1 MKIKAGKNSFSM
13 PPFGELLNVVWQ
25 RHDGIFIRMMTI
37 KPEKMADCLA
47 KEVRGIPV
55 YVSIDDTGEGFIYP
69 APAEDGE
76 LRIRYYP
83 PAKVL

>member
-1 MKIKAGKNSFSM
+1 MKIKAGKDEFTM

-25 RHDGIFIRMMTI
+25 RPDGIFIQMMRV
-37 KPEKMADCLA
+37 KPEQMANLQKKPA
-47 KEVRGIPV
+47 RGVPI
-55 YVSIDDTGEGFIYP
+55 YVSIDDDRQGAIFPTP
-69 APAEDGE
+69 DADGE